1 MTRMERPTATTALQM
16 PGNHSWFLALASAWQ
31 RARSNARKA
40 TYLGSGHRL
49 DNHGPRLGSL
59 NAEHTRAVQTKQ
71 AASGHDA
78 AGSLVD
84 GGDVALH
91 CSLPHRVLQLVQ
103 AFDLQ
108 ASELIDGLDGLGLQ
122 RVRDHMENRAT
133 VFIAKLRRDLFVG
146 QSGSPE
152 LNGSGAPG
160 GGQGSVPMLTLDA
173 R

>member
-1 MTRMERPTATTALQM
+1 MTRMERPTATTALHM
-16 PGNHSWFLALASAWQ
+16 PGNYSWFLALASAWQ

-108 ASELIDGLDGLGLQ
+108 AAQLTDSLDRLGFDGLRDHAVDGATVGIPKLHRDPFIGQALRSELDG
-122 RVRDHMENRAT
+122 
-133 VFIAKLRRDLFVG
+133 
-146 QSGSPE
+146 
-152 LNGSGAPG
+152 PG
-160 GGQGSVPMLTLDA
+160 HVWQQKGPDSDVDP
-173 R
+173 